1 MTKVLGGLVVAAVLL
16 TAGVASA
23 CDWCYGH
30 SAGWQAG
37 SSSGAGAAAMRK
49 LHKETLGLRDDL
61 AARQIDLA
69 EEYDK
74 DSADPARIA
83 AIRKDIVELEAKLQA
98 AADKAGLRHGGWDRG
113 RAMMANRGSGHCG
126 CW

>member
-1 MTKVLGGLVVAAVLL
+1 MKKILGGLLVAAVLL

-30 SAGWQAG
+30 AGG
-37 SSSGAGAAAMRK
+37 PSGGNPAAMRK
-49 LHKETLGLRDDL
+49 FHKETVSLREDL
-61 AARQIDLA
+61 SARQIDLA

-74 DSADPARIA
+74 DQADPARIA
-83 AIRKDIVELEAKLQA
+83 AIRKDIVDLEARIQA
-98 AADKAGLRHGGWDRG
+98 AADKSGVRQWGRG
-113 RAMMANRGSGHCG
+113 RGHAMMAGGSGRCG

>member
-1 MTKVLGGLVVAAVLL
+1 MKKILGGVVVAAVLL
-16 TAGVASA
+16 AAGVATA

-30 SAGWQAG
+30 AGG
-37 SSSGAGAAAMRK
+37 SGRGTPAAMRTF
-49 LHKETLGLRDDL
+49 HKETVGLREDL

-74 DSADPARIA
+74 DHADPARIA
-83 AIRKDIVELEAKLQA
+83 ALRKEIVDIEAKLQV
-98 AADKAGLRHGGWDRG
+98 AADKSGLRPWGPGRG
-113 RAMMANRGSGHCG
+113 HAMMAGGSGRCG

>member
-1 MTKVLGGLVVAAVLL
+1 MRKILGGLVVAAVLL

-30 SAGWQAG
+30 AGG
-37 SSSGAGAAAMRK
+37 PGGGNPAAMRK
-49 LHKETLGLRDDL
+49 FHKDTAGLREDL

-74 DSADPARIA
+74 DQVDPARIA
-83 AIRKDIVELEAKLQA
+83 AIRKEIVDLEAKIQA
-98 AADKAGLRHGGWDRG
+98 AADKSGVRPWGPGRGHG
-113 RAMMANRGSGHCG
+113 MMAGGSGRCG

>member
-1 MTKVLGGLVVAAVLL
+1 
-16 TAGVASA
+16 
-23 CDWCYGH
+23 
-30 SAGWQAG
+30 
-37 SSSGAGAAAMRK
+37 MRK
-49 LHKETLGLRDDL
+49 FHKETLGLRDDL

-69 EEYDK
+69 EGTT

>member
-1 MTKVLGGLVVAAVLL
+1 MKKILGGLVVAAVLL

-30 SAGWQAG
+30 AGSAGGA
-37 SSSGAGAAAMRK
+37 SSATMRQF
-49 LHKETLGLRDDL
+49 HKETLGLRDDL
-61 AARQIDLA
+61 AARQIELA

-74 DSADPARIA
+74 DNANPARIA
-83 AIRKDIVELEAKLQA
+83 AIRKDIVDLEAKLQA
-98 AADKAGLRHGGWDRG
+98 AADKSGVRPWGRG
-113 RAMMANRGSGHCG
+113 RGHAMMAGGGGRCG